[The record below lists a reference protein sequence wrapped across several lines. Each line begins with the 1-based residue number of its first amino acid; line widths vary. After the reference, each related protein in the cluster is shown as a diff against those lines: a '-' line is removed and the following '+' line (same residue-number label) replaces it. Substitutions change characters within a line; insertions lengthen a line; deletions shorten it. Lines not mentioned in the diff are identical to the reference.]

1 MDIKSIVE
9 KNDTLVG
16 RIFDLSLQ
24 SLILISIVTFSIE
37 TLPNLKQSTLEL
49 LHITEVII
57 VSIFTLEYL
66 LRLYVADKK
75 LSYIFSF
82 YGLIDLI
89 AIIPFYISA
98 GIDLR
103 SLRIFR
109 LFRLAQSFKLIRYS
123 KAMRRFSQAF
133 MMAKEE
139 FIIFGILTIMLLYLS
154 AVGIYYFEHTAQP
167 EAFKSI
173 FHSLWWGVTTLTTV
187 GYGDV
192 YPVTLGG

>member
-37 TLPNLKQSTLEL
+37 TLPNLKQSTLKL
-49 LHITEVII
+49 LHITKVII

-98 GIDLR
+98 GVDLR
-103 SLRIFR
+103 SLRVFR

-123 KAMRRFSQAF
+123 KAMRRFTQAF

-139 FIIFGILTIMLLYLS
+139 FILFGILAIMPAKKTPAL
-154 AVGIYYFEHTAQP
+154 VIN
-167 EAFKSI
+167 
-173 FHSLWWGVTTLTTV
+173 HSRSL
-187 GYGDV
+187 
-192 YPVTLGG
+192 